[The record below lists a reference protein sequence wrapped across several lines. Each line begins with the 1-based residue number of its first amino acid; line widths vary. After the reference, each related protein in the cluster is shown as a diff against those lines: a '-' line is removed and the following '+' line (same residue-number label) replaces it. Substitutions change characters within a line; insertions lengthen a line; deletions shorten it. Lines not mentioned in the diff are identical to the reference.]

1 MKRYAKHAAYA
12 AIALVFLWTVA
23 WMFVAQRVVR
33 DVDSWRAEQARA
45 GVTLEWDSFDVKGWP
60 FGWRA
65 TVERPR
71 AAGAGPTRWAWSGE
85 RLVASLTPWTL
96 SEIRVRLPGAQRAS
110 FGAGDLAATIE
121 LRAARPDAR
130 LVFDASGK
138 IARLDLDFE
147 ALEAILDGG
156 KTMRARKLA
165 ASLAI
170 PAAEILDARLSAHG
184 VRLAEAVPSLAAF
197 GTDIARAEIVA
208 QLRGPRASGASFADA
223 VRAWRDAG
231 GTLEVTALALDWG
244 SLRLA
249 GEGTLALDD
258 RDRPLGAGTLRVA
271 GWSEAIDAFQAA
283 RAIEPM
289 PAAVLKAALAFLGR
303 VSGGEPGSVRVP
315 VAAQDGRLSVHRIP
329 VAPLPSLRLE

>member
-1 MKRYAKHAAYA
+1 
-12 AIALVFLWTVA
+12 
-23 WMFVAQRVVR
+23 
-33 DVDSWRAEQARA
+33 
-45 GVTLEWDSFDVKGWP
+45 
-60 FGWRA
+60 
-65 TVERPR
+65 
-71 AAGAGPTRWAWSGE
+71 
-85 RLVASLTPWTL
+85 
-96 SEIRVRLPGAQRAS
+96 
-110 FGAGDLAATIE
+110 
-121 LRAARPDAR
+121 
-130 LVFDASGK
+130 
-138 IARLDLDFE
+138 
-147 ALEAILDGG
+147 
-156 KTMRARKLA
+156 
-165 ASLAI
+165 
-170 PAAEILDARLSAHG
+170 
-184 VRLAEAVPSLAAF
+184 
-197 GTDIARAEIVA
+197 
-208 QLRGPRASGASFADA
+208 

-303 VSGGEPGSVRVP
+303 VSGGEPGTVRVP